1 MTTTLDNFLAQAQRD
16 ALVTGY
22 KTFVAPTL
30 KGGTTALSDEDMYE
44 YLLLD
49 VNMSAASMTSR
60 LASAIDSLQTYNS
73 RIINNTEPGHAPP
86 VPSVVDDWRDFYCR
100 YDVWSA
106 GTAVV
111 NYPNNYLLPVTRQD
125 SSRYFD
131 NLKNTLNQ
139 NRLDSD
145 RVMDAALT
153 YLNEFEGV
161 SNLEVINGYITQT
174 GMAGGE
180 NLINDAQFYFIGR
193 TTTKPYQYYW
203 RMMDLSKNQGNPGG
217 KAVTP
222 NCWNDWAAI
231 ELPLSGD
238 GILEHTIRPAFYN
251 NRLYICWATRDA
263 TPRVGDGTE
272 FLASGNGNLKMDGSE
287 YYAYGLS
294 YAYLRFDGKWTAPNT
309 ADMVTNGALTD
320 DNKNKIEIEDNDNI
334 ALSGQ
339 LLVQG
344 KDEGKNQECVASLFA
359 RDSSVIDSPSRN
371 AGVRED
377 SEYGRL
383 FMALMVYSGKD
394 SDGKIKPAT
403 YAYRYSD
410 SAFNRRPLKSLVRD
424 LLFNKFKPQAW
435 ESGRYDNP
443 LQYAMNTLIY
453 RIKSVSYQSTLDHKD
468 KNDAG
473 DLWLNALKPLDDRN
487 LTVAGDGRTLKI
499 SASTQNKIT
508 RVAGLGSCNITAEK
522 YDIQNTETGKSQ
534 LTFRYDSDADKWYF
548 HNTKLVTKTSL
559 FDGVYEFLLQPAVPG
574 GDLFPLTSPGTI
586 EVNFSEGMKWPSGE
600 TFDSELNLSGIEFIP
615 DIIKAVPNVDDVYLY
630 MYSNNF
636 YYPILTIHG
645 LGKAAAD
652 AQRTEPDW
660 RGQMAIELCKP
671 DKTAIQS
678 WQDSPQNIF
687 EANHTFSASR
697 AIVSDDFS
705 VGAKELQYLVVNY
718 YLWNKQGDIPS
729 GWVGRYSLVTL
740 ETIEHAGDFT
750 PPSLVKRYDSKKGM
764 VQKLAFNA
772 GALPADT
779 RLNTT
784 FVRELIAQANN
795 GLGSLL
801 NYTLQARKLE
811 ADLDH
816 DGESVHIDFDGANGL
831 YFWELFFHLPFM
843 VAWRFNSEQ
852 QLDEAQAWLHYI
864 FDPSVKGK
872 DNGAPDYWNCYPLT
886 RRPVNGLA
894 LSRLSADPINPDT
907 QAYADPELYQKAVFT
922 AYVSNLVAQGDAWY
936 RQLTRDA
943 LAQARI
949 MYNQAATLL
958 GPRPDTAISRSWT
971 PRTLSELVSSPSSLR
986 AFERRMSLRNT
997 AALPALRAANHG
1009 SLRDADNAAFTA
1021 PLNDVLL
1028 GYWDALD
1035 ARLYN
1040 LRHNLTVDGK
1050 PMSLALYAPPADPT
1064 TLLTQRAPGGTL
1076 SGGGNGAQLVVPPY
1090 RFSAVLPRAYNAV
1103 STLSRFG
1110 ESLLSLLERGER
1122 AGQEEL
1128 AQQQMLDMSSYVLT
1142 LQQQSIDGLKAD
1154 RTALL
1159 ASQAT
1164 ATQRRDY
1171 YGERYDE
1178 NISAGEQRAMDLN
1191 IESRDASLAAQAF
1204 HTLGGALQLAPTVF
1218 GMACGNLDPGAP
1230 ANAIGT
1236 LLSLKATA
1244 TGHDAMR
1251 LEQTENYRRRRQ
1263 EWGHIRDQAGG
1274 EIQALNRQLEALDV
1288 RLRSAQT
1295 ALEQEKTRQA
1305 QTQAMLTWL
1314 KSRFTQ
1320 ATLYQWLSGQLSALY
1335 YQAYDAVVSLCLS
1348 AQACWQYE
1356 LGDFTTTFI
1365 QTGAWNDHYRGL
1377 LVGETLQLN
1386 LQQMESAWLTRNERR
1401 LDIVRTVSL
1410 KNWVDEKDWNKFKA
1424 SGSLDFSL
1432 TEKLFDDDYAGHYLR
1447 TLKTVTVTL
1456 PTLLGPYQDVKAT
1469 LTQTGSTTVLRANA
1483 GAVAALI
1490 NGRVSD
1496 APAGTLVQN
1505 LRASQQVALSGGMN
1519 DAGVFE
1525 LQFSDERYLPFEGT
1539 GAVSG
1544 WTLSFPRATEE
1555 TLNGGKKLAAD
1566 DGQTALLAALDD
1578 VIVRVHY
1585 TACDGGTSFA
1595 SEVKPLLVK
1604 A

>member
-30 KGGTTALSDEDMYE
+30 KGGTSALSDEDMYE

-49 VNMSAASMTSR
+49 MNMSAESKTSR
-60 LASAIDSLQTYNS
+60 LASAIDSLQTYIS
-73 RIINNTEPGHAPP
+73 RIINNTEPGHAPA

-145 RVMDAALT
+145 RVMDAALA

-180 NLINDAQFYFIGR
+180 NLINHAQFYFIGR

-203 RMMDLSKNQGNPGG
+203 RMMDLSKNQGDPGG

-231 ELPLSGD
+231 DLPLSGE

-251 NRLYICWATRDA
+251 NRLYMCWATRDA
-263 TPRVGDGTE
+263 TPRVGEGTQ
-272 FLASGNGNLKMDGSE
+272 FLKDGNGNLAMDGTE

-309 ADMVTNGALTD
+309 ADMVTNKALTGD
-320 DNKNKIEIEDNDNI
+320 DQKEVKDDDNI

-339 LLVQG
+339 LLVKG
-344 KDEGKNQECVASLFA
+344 SEEGENQRNVISLFT
-359 RDSSVIDSPSRN
+359 RDSSVEETSTRSAVEEN
-371 AGVRED
+371 
-377 SEYGRL
+377 EYGRL
-383 FMALMVYSGKD
+383 FMALMVYPDEGNVS
-394 SDGKIKPAT
+394 T
-403 YAYRYSD
+403 YAYRYGD
-410 SAFNRRPLKSLVRD
+410 SAFNRRPLNSSIRT
-424 LLFNKFKPQAW
+424 LLFSRFKPQAW
-435 ESGRYDNP
+435 TDGKYINP
-443 LQYAMNTLIY
+443 LQYALNNLAYQI
-453 RIKSVSYQSTLDHKD
+453 RSVKYEQKLDHTSDVDIDNSWFK
-468 KNDAG
+468 
-473 DLWLNALKPLDDRN
+473 ALKPLDEHDV
-487 LTVAGDGRTLKI
+487 TVADDGRTLKI
-499 SASTQNKIT
+499 SASTQNRIV
-508 RVAGLGSCNITAEK
+508 RGAGLGSCDIESGVF
-522 YDIQNTETGKSQ
+522 DIQNTETGKSQ
-534 LTFRYDSDADKWYF
+534 LTFRYDFNADKWYF
-548 HNTKLVTKTSL
+548 HNSKFVFTEYD
-559 FDGVYEFLLQPAVPG
+559 FWGGVFEFRLLSSVATYPKW
-574 GDLFPLTSPGTI
+574 FPFSSPGSI
-586 EVNFSEGMKWPSGE
+586 EVNDNKEMKWQGE
-600 TFDSELNLSGIEFIP
+600 KNFAPELNLSKIEFIP
-615 DIIKAVPNVDDVYLY
+615 DSITAPLDSNNAYLY
-630 MYSNNF
+630 LDDGGR
-636 YYPILTIHG
+636 PRPALTIHG
-645 LGKAAAD
+645 LVKAAAD

-660 RGQMAIELCKP
+660 RGQIAIELCKA
-671 DKTAIQS
+671 DKKIIQS
-678 WQDSPQNIF
+678 WKDSPQNIV
-687 EANHTFSASR
+687 EANHAFSVSR
-697 AIVSDDFS
+697 AIRPDDFPA
-705 VGAKELQYLVVNY
+705 GAEQLQYLVVNY
-718 YLWNKQGDIPS
+718 YRWDKQGDTS
-729 GWVGRYSLVTL
+729 EGWVGKYSLVTL
-740 ETIEHAGDFT
+740 EAIEHTKDFT

-784 FVRELIAQANN
+784 FVRKLIAQASN

-801 NYTLQARKLE
+801 DYALQAQKLE
-811 ADLDH
+811 ADLDT
-816 DGESVHIDFDGANGL
+816 DGASVHIDFDGANGL

-852 QLDEAQAWLHYI
+852 QLDEARFWLHYI

-872 DNGAPDYWNCYPLT
+872 DNRAPDYWNCYPLT
-886 RRPVNGLA
+886 RRPANGLA

-986 AFERRMSLRNT
+986 AFERRMSLRSS

-1021 PLNDVLL
+1021 PLNDALL
-1028 GYWDALD
+1028 GYWNTLD

-1064 TLLTQRAPGGTL
+1064 TLLTQRARGGTL

-1090 RFSAVLPRAYNAV
+1090 RFSAVLPRAFNAV

-1164 ATQRRDY
+1164 AAQRRDY
-1171 YGERYDE
+1171 YGARYDE
-1178 NISAGEQRAMDLN
+1178 NISSGEQRAMDLN

-1263 EWGHIRDQAGG
+1263 EWGQMRDQADG
-1274 EIQALNRQLEALDV
+1274 EVQAIDRQLDALDV
-1288 RLRSAQT
+1288 RIRSAQT

-1314 KSRFTQ
+1314 KTRFTQ

-1386 LQQMESAWLTRNERR
+1386 LQQMEAAWLTRNERR

-1410 KNWVDEKDWNKFKA
+1410 KNRVNEEDWNKFKE

-1483 GAVAALI
+1483 GAVAALL

-1544 WTLSFPRATEE
+1544 WTLSFPRVKSKA
-1555 TLNGGKKLAAD
+1555 LSGGELIAD
-1566 DGQTALLAALDD
+1566 KEQEALLAALDD

-1585 TACDGGTSFA
+1585 TACNGGATFTEA
-1595 SEVKPLLVK
+1595 VENLLVTK
-1604 A
+1604 K